1 MRIHFIAI
9 GGSAM
14 HNLAIALKQAGH
26 IISGSDDEIFE
37 PSKSRLQHFDLFP
50 RQMGW
55 HPESISHN
63 LDAVIL
69 GMHAKAD
76 NPELIQA
83 QQMGVQVFSYPEFL
97 AQHAQHKQRIVIG
110 GSHGKTTI
118 TSMVMHVMK
127 QLRFD
132 FDYLVGSKIK
142 NFDVMVRLNDES
154 PTMIFEGDEYLSSP
168 IDLRPKFHWYKP
180 HIALISGIAWD
191 HMNVFPTFENYLD
204 QFNRFIRGIE
214 PNGVLIYSSDDEQL
228 VQLVKNNPT
237 VNSIGYGVHPH
248 VVKKGVTRLLTENG
262 EVAIG
267 LFGQHNLQ
275 NLNGARLIC
284 QQVGIS
290 DCDFYNA
297 IGNFEGAANRLEKVL
312 EEKGMIYFK
321 DFAHAPSKVKATVQ
335 AVRNQYPD
343 RKLMACFELHT
354 YSSLNKSF
362 LSEYIHTLDLADVA
376 CVYFNPH
383 ALTLKK
389 LPMLMKRDVLS
400 AFGRDDL
407 HVFDQSSEVI
417 DWIRKNKSEN
427 TVILTMSSGN
437 FDGINHME
445 LAKSLLQ

>member
-50 RQMGW
+50 GQMGW

-76 NPELIQA
+76 NPELLQA

-97 AQHAQHKQRIVIG
+97 AQHAEHKQRIVIG

-142 NFDVMVRLNDES
+142 NFDVMVRLNDEA

-204 QFNRFIRGIE
+204 QFNLFIRGIE

-228 VQLVKNNPT
+228 VELVKNNPA

-248 VVKKGVTRLLTENG
+248 VVKEGVTRLLTDNG

-267 LFGQHNLQ
+267 LFGRHNLQ

-290 DCDFYNA
+290 DRDFYDA

-312 EEKGMIYFK
+312 DEKGMIYFK
-321 DFAHAPSKVKATVQ
+321 DFAHAPSKLKATIQ

-343 RKLMACFELHT
+343 RKLLACFELHT

-362 LSEYIHTLDLADVA
+362 LSEYIHTLDLADMS

-407 HVFDQSSEVI
+407 HVFDQSSDVV

-427 TVILTMSSGN
+427 TVILMMSSGN

>member
-50 RQMGW
+50 GQMGW

-76 NPELIQA
+76 NPELLQA

-97 AQHAQHKQRIVIG
+97 ARHAQHKQRIVIG

-142 NFDVMVRLNDES
+142 NFDVMVRLNEEA

-204 QFNRFIRGIE
+204 QFNLFIRGIE

-228 VQLVKNNPT
+228 VELVKNNPA

-248 VVKKGVTRLLTENG
+248 VVKEGVTRLLTDNG

-267 LFGQHNLQ
+267 LFGRHNLQ

-290 DCDFYNA
+290 DRDFYNA
-297 IGNFEGAANRLEKVL
+297 IGSFEGAANRLEKVL

-321 DFAHAPSKVKATVQ
+321 DFAHAPSKLKATIQ

-343 RKLMACFELHT
+343 RKLLACFELHT

-362 LSEYIHTLDLADVA
+362 LSEYIHTLDLADMS

-407 HVFDQSSEVI
+407 HVFDQSSDVV

-427 TVILTMSSGN
+427 TVILMMSSGN

>member
-1 MRIHFIAI
+1 
-9 GGSAM
+9 
-14 HNLAIALKQAGH
+14 
-26 IISGSDDEIFE
+26 
-37 PSKSRLQHFDLFP
+37 
-50 RQMGW
+50 MGW
-55 HPESISHN
+55 HPELISHN

-97 AQHAQHKQRIVIG
+97 ARHAQNKQRIVIG

-127 QLRFD
+127 HLRFD

-142 NFDVMVRLNDES
+142 NFDVMVRLNEEA

-204 QFNRFIRGIE
+204 QFNLFIRGIE

-228 VQLVKNNPT
+228 VELVKNNPA
-237 VNSIGYGVHPH
+237 VNS
-248 VVKKGVTRLLTENG
+248 
-262 EVAIG
+262 
-267 LFGQHNLQ
+267 
-275 NLNGARLIC
+275 
-284 QQVGIS
+284 
-290 DCDFYNA
+290 

-312 EEKGMIYFK
+312 DEKGMIYFK
-321 DFAHAPSKVKATVQ
+321 DFAHAPSKLKATIQ

-343 RKLMACFELHT
+343 RKLLACFELHT

-362 LSEYIHTLDLADVA
+362 LSEYIHTLDLADMA

-407 HVFDQSSEVI
+407 HVFDQSSDVV

-427 TVILTMSSGN
+427 TVILMMSSGN
-437 FDGINHME
+437 FDGINHLE

>member
-1 MRIHFIAI
+1 
-9 GGSAM
+9 
-14 HNLAIALKQAGH
+14 
-26 IISGSDDEIFE
+26 
-37 PSKSRLQHFDLFP
+37 
-50 RQMGW
+50 
-55 HPESISHN
+55 
-63 LDAVIL
+63 
-69 GMHAKAD
+69 
-76 NPELIQA
+76 
-83 QQMGVQVFSYPEFL
+83 
-97 AQHAQHKQRIVIG
+97 
-110 GSHGKTTI
+110 
-118 TSMVMHVMK
+118 
-127 QLRFD
+127 
-132 FDYLVGSKIK
+132 
-142 NFDVMVRLNDES
+142 
-154 PTMIFEGDEYLSSP
+154 MIFEGDEYLSSP

-204 QFNRFIRGIE
+204 QFNLFIRGIE
-214 PNGVLIYSSDDEQL
+214 PNGVLIYSNDDEQL
-228 VQLVKNNPT
+228 VQLVKNNPA

-248 VVKKGVTRLLTENG
+248 VVKEGVTRLLTEKG

-267 LFGQHNLQ
+267 LFGRHNLQ

-290 DCDFYNA
+290 DRDFYDA
-297 IGNFEGAANRLEKVL
+297 IGNFEGAANRLEKVF

-321 DFAHAPSKVKATVQ
+321 DFAHAPSKLKATIQ

-343 RKLMACFELHT
+343 RKLLACFELHT

-362 LSEYIHTLDLADVA
+362 LSEYIHSLDLADEA

-407 HVFDQSSEVI
+407 HVFDQSSDVV

-427 TVILTMSSGN
+427 SVILMMSSGN

>member
-37 PSKSRLQHFDLFP
+37 PSKSRLQHFNLFP
-50 RQMGW
+50 GQMGW

-76 NPELIQA
+76 NPELLQA

-142 NFDVMVRLNDES
+142 NFDVMVRLNEEA
-154 PTMIFEGDEYLSSP
+154 PIMIFEGDEYLSSP

-204 QFNRFIRGIE
+204 QFNLFIRGIE

-228 VQLVKNNPT
+228 VELVKNNPAI
-237 VNSIGYGVHPH
+237 NSIGYGVHPH
-248 VVKKGVTRLLTENG
+248 VVKDGVTRLLTDNG

-267 LFGQHNLQ
+267 LFGRHNLQ

-290 DCDFYNA
+290 DRDFYDA

-312 EEKGMIYFK
+312 DEKGMIYFK
-321 DFAHAPSKVKATVQ
+321 DFAHAPSKLKATIQ

-343 RKLMACFELHT
+343 RKLLACFELHT

-362 LSEYIHTLDLADVA
+362 LSEYIHTLDLADMA

-407 HVFDQSSEVI
+407 HVFDQSSDVV

-427 TVILTMSSGN
+427 TVILMMSSGN